1 MAAKKKAKKIEVISD
16 LKNTDQ
22 NEETKDKPNTQS
34 ARIEEEAAKHQA
46 SKSL

>member
-22 NEETKDKPNTQS
+22 TVETK
-34 ARIEEEAAKHQA
+34 E
-46 SKSL
+46 KSTT